1 MTEPR
6 TRQTANSLYLPPC
19 TIQTSFALPAKRLLL
34 VLGGRAPATSW
45 LQQMGRNLPVWAI
58 DHGLD
63 ACRAASIVPQ
73 RLIGDGDSAHPDSW
87 DWAKKQGV
95 PIDKFQREKDDTD
108 TQLALRTAS
117 EAAHGEATLLLT
129 GAFGGRF
136 DHAYSTI
143 FSASRAQV
151 PVILADE
158 KETCCFLHAG
168 ESLRITCQQIPKAF
182 SLLPLTDAVT
192 GVTLQGAH
200 WPLTDAALTQAY
212 PNAISNELE
221 AADRILSLN
230 IKSGILAVYC
240 CWQE

>member
-95 PIDKFQREKDDTD
+95 PIDKYQREKDDTD

-117 EAAHGEATLLLT
+117 EAAHGQATLLLT

-151 PVILADE
+151 PVVLAD
-158 KETCCFLHAG
+158 
-168 ESLRITCQQIPKAF
+168 
-182 SLLPLTDAVT
+182 
-192 GVTLQGAH
+192 
-200 WPLTDAALTQAY
+200 
-212 PNAISNELE
+212 
-221 AADRILSLN
+221 
-230 IKSGILAVYC
+230 
-240 CWQE
+240 

>member
-117 EAAHGEATLLLT
+117 EAAHGQATLLLT

-151 PVILADE
+151 PVVLADE
-158 KETCCFLHAG
+158 KEACCFLHAG
-168 ESLRITCQQIPKAF
+168 ESLRITCKQHPKAF

-200 WPLTDAALTQAY
+200 WPLADATLTQAY
-212 PNAISNELE
+212 PNAISNEL
-221 AADRILSLN
+221 ASADRTLSLS
-230 IKSGILAVYC
+230 IQGGILAVYC

>member
-117 EAAHGEATLLLT
+117 EAAHGQATLLLT

-151 PVILADE
+151 PVVLADE
-158 KETCCFLHAG
+158 KEACCFLHAG
-168 ESLRITCQQIPKAF
+168 ESLRITCKQHPKAF

-200 WPLTDAALTQAY
+200 WPLADATLTQAC
-212 PNAISNELE
+212 PNAISNEME
-221 AADRILSLN
+221 SADNVLSLS
-230 IKSGILAVYC
+230 IRSGILAVYC

>member
-117 EAAHGEATLLLT
+117 EAAHGQATLLLT

-151 PVILADE
+151 PVVLADE
-158 KETCCFLHAG
+158 KEACCFLHAG
-168 ESLRITCQQIPKAF
+168 ESLRITCKQHPKAF

-200 WPLTDAALTQAY
+200 SRTPHSPRPAPT
-212 PNAISNELE
+212 PSAISWNLL
-221 AADRILSLN
+221 ITH
-230 IKSGILAVYC
+230 
-240 CWQE
+240 

>member
-117 EAAHGEATLLLT
+117 EAAHGQATLLLT

-151 PVILADE
+151 PVVLADE
-158 KETCCFLHAG
+158 KEACCFLHAG
-168 ESLRITCQQIPKAF
+168 ESLRITCKQHPKAF

-200 WPLTDAALTQAY
+200 WPLADATLTQAY
-212 PNAISNELE
+212 ELE
-221 AADRILSLN
+221 SADNALSLS
-230 IKSGILAVYC
+230 IRSGILAVYC

>member
-1 MTEPR
+1 
-6 TRQTANSLYLPPC
+6 
-19 TIQTSFALPAKRLLL
+19 
-34 VLGGRAPATSW
+34 
-45 LQQMGRNLPVWAI
+45 
-58 DHGLD
+58 
-63 ACRAASIVPQ
+63 
-73 RLIGDGDSAHPDSW
+73 
-87 DWAKKQGV
+87 V
-95 PIDKFQREKDDTD
+95 PIDKYQREKDDTD

-117 EAAHGEATLLLT
+117 EAAHGQATLLLT

-151 PVILADE
+151 PVVLADE
-158 KETCCFLHAG
+158 KEACCFLHAG
-168 ESLRITCQQIPKAF
+168 ESLRITCKQHPKAF

-200 WPLTDAALTQAY
+200 WPLADATLTQAC

-221 AADRILSLN
+221 SADNALSLS
-230 IKSGILAVYC
+230 IRSGILAVYC